1 MGAMTRT
8 ALQTKP
14 SSVIVKNVY
23 YLMAYAFRVV
33 GMEEYRKLGSEEF
46 EGMDDLLAA
55 VLLLG
60 VEAQRRR
67 GFERGYV
74 PVEEVGC
81 RIRGRVDLR
90 RTMELESRRRLQVHC
105 RRDDYCEDTPFNRI
119 LKAGVGVLLASGDVA
134 EERRRRLKGALA
146 YLHAVSDIDEP
157 SRICWTMLRYDRNNR
172 TYELL
177 MSVCFMAMRR
187 HLPRLDGGDL
197 GLAMIDDEQ
206 AFSALFE
213 HFLLEYYRRHFP
225 QLGAS
230 SRRVCADKAAPPF
243 VPRMLTDVS
252 LSHGGRTLVID
263 AKCYGE
269 ILATNFGK
277 KRLTAD
283 HVRQIYY
290 YASHAGDA
298 EHASGLLVYAGTG
311 EADVRECWTD
321 NGYRLGCRTLD
332 LAGDFD
338 AISAAL
344 DAIAQEA
351 FGPLARRG

>member
-1 MGAMTRT
+1 
-8 ALQTKP
+8 
-14 SSVIVKNVY
+14 
-23 YLMAYAFRVV
+23 
-33 GMEEYRKLGSEEF
+33 
-46 EGMDDLLAA
+46 
-55 VLLLG
+55 
-60 VEAQRRR
+60 
-67 GFERGYV
+67 
-74 PVEEVGC
+74 
-81 RIRGRVDLR
+81 
-90 RTMELESRRRLQVHC
+90 
-105 RRDDYCEDTPFNRI
+105 
-119 LKAGVGVLLASGDVA
+119 
-134 EERRRRLKGALA
+134 
-146 YLHAVSDIDEP
+146 
-157 SRICWTMLRYDRNNR
+157 MLRYDRNNR

-269 ILATNFGK
+269 IFAMNFGK
-277 KRLTAD
+277 RRLTAD

-290 YASHAGDA
+290 YTSHAGDA
-298 EHASGLLVYAGTG
+298 EHAFGPAG
-311 EADVRECWTD
+311 VRRHRR
-321 NGYRLGCRTLD
+321 GGRAGMLD
-332 LAGDFD
+332 GQRVPARMPHAGSRGDFD